1 MVELIAFIILLI
13 GFLGMAIIITKKAP
27 AFSELPQISEPTFK
41 ELILQF
47 KEKVK
52 NSNAMKGL
60 SSEMLPQKVL
70 SKIRVLSLK
79 IDNKTS
85 NLLQKLRE
93 KNKDKKIKEVEDNHW
108 KEVNNLEN
116 EEPNFWKEIRES
128 NKED

>member
-1 MVELIAFIILLI
+1 MVELIVLIILLV
-13 GFLGMAIIITKKAP
+13 GFLGMAIMITKKASTL
-27 AFSELPQISEPTFK
+27 AELPQISKGTLK

-52 NSNAMKGL
+52 NSDTIKGF
-60 SSEMLPQKVL
+60 SSEIFPQKVL

-93 KNKDKKIKEVEDNHW
+93 RNKNKKVKEIKDDHW
-108 KEVNNLEN
+108 KEINNLEN
-116 EEPNFWKEIRES
+116 EKPNFWKEISES